1 MINNLTAGKG
11 EYSMSQM
18 TKQALAN
25 SLKSLLQKK
34 TLNKITIKD
43 IVDDCGVNRQTFYY
57 HFQDVYDLVD
67 WIFHHDFERLLK
79 DYSDYTNWHQGCRR
93 ILDYMQENRSLVLNV
108 YHSVNRV
115 QLEDYLKSWLKPILS
130 SIVNEVAQ
138 SMEISQ
144 ENREFVTDVYV
155 LMMVGFF
162 MDFFME
168 WMEYDMPKDKLGKLD
183 KLFYCMDGSIA
194 YTLGKFEETK

>member
-1 MINNLTAGKG
+1 
-11 EYSMSQM
+11 MSQM

-108 YHSVNRV
+108 YHAVNRV

-130 SIVNEVAQ
+130 SIFLWNGWNTICRRINWVSWTSCFTVWTEV
-138 SMEISQ
+138 SLIRW
-144 ENREFVTDVYV
+144 ENSKKQNRQKESGV
-155 LMMVGFF
+155 
-162 MDFFME
+162 
-168 WMEYDMPKDKLGKLD
+168 
-183 KLFYCMDGSIA
+183 
-194 YTLGKFEETK
+194 

>member
-1 MINNLTAGKG
+1 
-11 EYSMSQM
+11 MSQM

-67 WIFHHDFERLLK
+67 W
-79 DYSDYTNWHQGCRR
+79 
-93 ILDYMQENRSLVLNV
+93 NV

-115 QLEDYLKSWLKPILS
+115 QLEEHLKSWLKPILS

-162 MDFFME
+162 ME

-194 YTLGKFEETK
+194 YTLEKFEETK

>member
-1 MINNLTAGKG
+1 MPPFAKREIKNSFIKLLT
-11 EYSMSQM
+11 ERPISQ
-18 TKQALAN
+18 
-25 SLKSLLQKK
+25 
-34 TLNKITIKD
+34 ITVKD
-43 IVDDCGVNRQTFYY
+43 IVEDCGVNRNSFYY

-115 QLEDYLKSWLKPILS
+115 QLEDHLKSWLKPILS

-144 ENREFVTDVYV
+144 ENRDFVTDVYV

-162 MDFFME
+162 ME
-168 WMEYDMPKDKLGKLD
+168 WMEYDMPKDKQNRQRKSGV
-183 KLFYCMDGSIA
+183 
-194 YTLGKFEETK
+194 

>member
-1 MINNLTAGKG
+1 
-11 EYSMSQM
+11 MSQM

-93 ILDYMQENRSLVLNV
+93 ILDYMQENGVWCLMFII
-108 YHSVNRV
+108 
-115 QLEDYLKSWLKPILS
+115 Q
-130 SIVNEVAQ
+130 SIV
-138 SMEISQ
+138 SSWRI
-144 ENREFVTDVYV
+144 T
-155 LMMVGFF
+155 
-162 MDFFME
+162 
-168 WMEYDMPKDKLGKLD
+168 
-183 KLFYCMDGSIA
+183 
-194 YTLGKFEETK
+194 

>member
-11 EYSMSQM
+11 ENSMSQM

-25 SLKSLLQKK
+25 SLKSFLQKK

-115 QLEDYLKSWLKPILS
+115 QLEDHLKSWLKPILS

-144 ENREFVTDVYV
+144 ENRDFVTDVYV
-155 LMMVGFF
+155 LMMVG
-162 MDFFME
+162 FFME

-183 KLFYCMDGSIA
+183 KLFYCMDGSVA
-194 YTLGKFEETK
+194 YTLEKFEETK

>member
-1 MINNLTAGKG
+1 
-11 EYSMSQM
+11 
-18 TKQALAN
+18 
-25 SLKSLLQKK
+25 
-34 TLNKITIKD
+34 
-43 IVDDCGVNRQTFYY
+43 
-57 HFQDVYDLVD
+57 
-67 WIFHHDFERLLK
+67 
-79 DYSDYTNWHQGCRR
+79 
-93 ILDYMQENRSLVLNV
+93 MQENRSLVLNV

-115 QLEDYLKSWLKPILS
+115 QLEDHLKSWLKPILS

-162 MDFFME
+162 ME

-194 YTLGKFEETK
+194 YTLEKFEETK

>member
-1 MINNLTAGKG
+1 
-11 EYSMSQM
+11 MSQM

-115 QLEDYLKSWLKPILS
+115 QLEEHLKSWLKPILS

-162 MDFFME
+162 ME
-168 WMEYDMPKDKLGKLD
+168 WMEYDMPKDKLVSWTSCFTVWTEVSLIRWKNSKKQNRQRKSGV
-183 KLFYCMDGSIA
+183 
-194 YTLGKFEETK
+194 

>member
-1 MINNLTAGKG
+1 ML
-11 EYSMSQM
+11 
-18 TKQALAN
+18 
-25 SLKSLLQKK
+25 
-34 TLNKITIKD
+34 
-43 IVDDCGVNRQTFYY
+43 R
-57 HFQDVYDLVD
+57 
-67 WIFHHDFERLLK
+67 
-79 DYSDYTNWHQGCRR
+79 QGCRR

-115 QLEDYLKSWLKPILS
+115 QLEDHLKSWLKPILS

-144 ENREFVTDVYV
+144 ENRDFVADVYV
-155 LMMVGFF
+155 LMMIG
-162 MDFFME
+162 FFME

-194 YTLGKFEETK
+194 YTLEKFEETK

>member
-1 MINNLTAGKG
+1 
-11 EYSMSQM
+11 MSQM

-43 IVDDCGVNRQTFYY
+43 IVDDCGV
-57 HFQDVYDLVD
+57 
-67 WIFHHDFERLLK
+67 
-79 DYSDYTNWHQGCRR
+79 
-93 ILDYMQENRSLVLNV
+93 NV

-162 MDFFME
+162 ME

>member
-1 MINNLTAGKG
+1 MAKFTKKAIMDCFLNMLKRKNIDRVTVTDICEECGINRN
-11 EYSMSQM
+11 
-18 TKQALAN
+18 
-25 SLKSLLQKK
+25 
-34 TLNKITIKD
+34 
-43 IVDDCGVNRQTFYY
+43 TFYY

-108 YHSVNRV
+108 YHAVNRV
-115 QLEDYLKSWLKPILS
+115 QLEDHLKSWLKPILS

-162 MDFFME
+162 ME

-194 YTLGKFEETK
+194 YTLEKFEETK

>member
-1 MINNLTAGKG
+1 
-11 EYSMSQM
+11 MSQM

-43 IVDDCGVNRQTFYY
+43 IVDDCGVNRQTFY
-57 HFQDVYDLVD
+57 
-67 WIFHHDFERLLK
+67 HDFERLLK

-115 QLEDYLKSWLKPILS
+115 QLEEHLKSWLKPILS

-162 MDFFME
+162 ME

-194 YTLGKFEETK
+194 YTLEKFEETK

>member
-1 MINNLTAGKG
+1 
-11 EYSMSQM
+11 MSQM

-79 DYSDYTNWHQGCRR
+79 DYSDYTSWHQGCRR

-115 QLEDYLKSWLKPILS
+115 QLEDHLKSWLKPILT
-130 SIVNEVAQ
+130 SIVSEVAQ
-138 SMEISQ
+138 SMEVSQ
-144 ENREFVTDVYV
+144 ENRDFVTDVYV
-155 LMMVGFF
+155 LMMVG
-162 MDFFME
+162 FFME

-183 KLFYCMDGSIA
+183 KLFCCMDGSIA
-194 YTLGKFEETK
+194 YTLEKFEETK